1 MDYKEEIIKKRQGGL
16 GSSDALMIERIALR
30 GSLSEGDRQRVAEL
44 LGMIERKQF
53 STTATRLGDEI
64 EMGIYE
70 IIKQK
75 YPQAKS
81 NPYYKSERL
90 SQQYGFYI
98 SNHIDYEIETEEE
111 LIWVENKA
119 TKNDVAK
126 TLETYKSQFNWHY
139 MLLKE
144 KSVAKHKKPR
154 LFLSHYQTNQSECF
168 DANFLTLTEFHDG
181 SDVLIKKGLEVLQR
195 EIKGFVYS
203 PRDELFVEYLPD
215 TMQEEI
221 SLMGN
226 YISQINEMNEKLDE
240 FKKKMAD
247 LMLSANVK
255 SIKNEH
261 FVITFVPESKMAS
274 FDKKEFGRKHPELLE
289 QFTKQVNKK
298 AYVKITTPN

>member
-1 MDYKEEIIKKRQGGL
+1 
-16 GSSDALMIERIALR
+16 
-30 GSLSEGDRQRVAEL
+30 
-44 LGMIERKQF
+44 
-53 STTATRLGDEI
+53 
-64 EMGIYE
+64 
-70 IIKQK
+70 
-75 YPQAKS
+75 
-81 NPYYKSERL
+81 
-90 SQQYGFYI
+90 
-98 SNHIDYEIETEEE
+98 
-111 LIWVENKA
+111 
-119 TKNDVAK
+119 
-126 TLETYKSQFNWHY
+126 
-139 MLLKE
+139 
-144 KSVAKHKKPR
+144 
-154 LFLSHYQTNQSECF
+154 
-168 DANFLTLTEFHDG
+168 
-181 SDVLIKKGLEVLQR
+181 VLQR

-274 FDKKEFGRKHPELLE
+274 FDKKEFGRKYPELLE